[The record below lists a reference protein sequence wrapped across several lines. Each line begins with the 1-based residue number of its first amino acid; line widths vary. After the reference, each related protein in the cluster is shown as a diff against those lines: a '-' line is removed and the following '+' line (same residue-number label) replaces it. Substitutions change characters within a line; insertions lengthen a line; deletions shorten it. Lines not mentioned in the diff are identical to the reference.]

1 MRLNKKGMTLVEL
14 IISIALISIVLGF
27 LFKVI
32 LDVKYERDNPNYAV
46 NNQINR
52 SEIIKTIQ
60 EDVLKLNLTKVDFL
74 SLSKKVRLKF
84 STGGYRIIEISDNNK
99 SLKYYGSDF
108 EKRTWNIVDDNYEF
122 GEIKYEYFNGDNS
135 FVLSLVIPI
144 ENSINNESLTIDDIM
159 ILVEAH

>member
-14 IISIALISIVLGF
+14 IISIALISIVLSF

-60 EDVLKLNLTKVDFL
+60 EDVLKLNLTKVDFS
-74 SLSKKVRLKF
+74 SLFKKVKLEF
-84 STGGYRIIEISDNNK
+84 SAGSYRIIEISDNNK
-99 SLKYYGSDF
+99 SLKYSGSDF
-108 EKRTWNIVDDNYEF
+108 EERTWNIVDDNYEF
-122 GEIKYEYFNGDNS
+122 GEIKYEYFSGDNS
-135 FVLSLVIPI
+135 FVLSLVIPV